1 MNLLAVCLCSRHGP
15 CGALNWNM
23 LRRGLFLARL
33 LAHLVFLGSE
43 ENQILYRELK
53 APTGRVSQTHRGP
66 VSCGSVWACGYLSS
80 NPAARVSA
88 VVAWEFSGFGRGATA
103 ADVLLQ
109 LFENRTLFDVLLL
122 MTWWV
127 CSGHVRETTE
137 NGGLRVWRCSEE
149 GWASALMWCRAADCP
164 LFCWSPRGLLELL
177 RVRRLV
183 CVDNQALALG
193 GDEAGVPLE
202 LPQAAFQSKA
212 QDELRA
218 PPGSARGVRREA
230 PLQGSD
236 LRIALA
242 AGELA
247 L

>member
-33 LAHLVFLGSE
+33 LAHLIFLGSE
-43 ENQILYRELK
+43 ENQILYRELRPLLGWFLR
-53 APTGRVSQTHRGP
+53 PTEDLFLVEA
-66 VSCGSVWACGYLSS
+66 CGACGYLSS
-80 NPAARVSA
+80 NPAARVSG

-127 CSGHVRETTE
+127 CSGHVREITE

-149 GWASALMWCRAADCP
+149 GWASTLMWCRAAHCP
-164 LFCWSPRGLLELL
+164 LFCWSPRGFLELL

-193 GDEAGVPLE
+193 GDEAGIPLE

-218 PPGSARGVRREA
+218 PSGSARGVRLEA